1 MDNKS
6 LINIFRQYKT
16 LALGCW
22 AFGGDQWGGQDDN
35 DSFEAIDKAIEL
47 GVNHFD
53 TARAYGNGRSE
64 RICGEALKKVRKD
77 LFLATKFC
85 YWPGINVE
93 NELIKSLLNM
103 QTDYIDLLYIHWPKK
118 GADMRS
124 MMQDLEKARK
134 KEIIKYIGVSNFSID
149 QMKQVMEAGTID
161 ACQLCYNLLWRW
173 DEKDIIPFCIQN
185 NIAIITYSSIAQGIL
200 TGKFPLE
207 ISFKENDARN
217 SMILFSQDVWPL
229 VHDTVDKM
237 KNIVKKDH
245 TSLVHYAVNWIKEQ
259 EGISSILFGA
269 RNALQIDE
277 IIQSESTESN
287 KNVLMELT
295 RLSDQIHESL
305 PNTGNIFQYYP

>member
-1 MDNKS
+1 MANKLLVDTFS
-6 LINIFRQYKT
+6 RYKT

-22 AFGGDQWGGQDDN
+22 AFGGDQWGGQDDD

-64 RICGEALKKVRKD
+64 KICGKALKKVRKNI
-77 LFLATKFC
+77 FLATKFC
-85 YWPGINVE
+85 YSPRIDVQK
-93 NELIKSLLNM
+93 ELINSLENL
-103 QTDYIDLLYIHWPKK
+103 QTDYIDLLYIHWPKT

-124 MMQDLEKARK
+124 MMQELEKARK
-134 KEIIKYIGVSNFSID
+134 QEIIKYIGVSNFSID

-173 DEKDIIPFCIQN
+173 DEKDIMPFCKEN

-200 TGKFPLE
+200 TGKFPLD

-217 SMILFSQDVWPL
+217 SMILFSQDVWPS
-229 VHDTVDKM
+229 VYDTVDKM
-237 KNIVKKDH
+237 KNTVKNNH
-245 TSLVHYAVNWIKEQ
+245 ASLVHYAVNWIKEQ

-269 RNALQIDE
+269 RNALQVKE
-277 IIQSESTESN
+277 IIESEKTRSN
-287 KNVLMELT
+287 KNILMELAH
-295 RLSDQIHESL
+295 LSDEIHECL